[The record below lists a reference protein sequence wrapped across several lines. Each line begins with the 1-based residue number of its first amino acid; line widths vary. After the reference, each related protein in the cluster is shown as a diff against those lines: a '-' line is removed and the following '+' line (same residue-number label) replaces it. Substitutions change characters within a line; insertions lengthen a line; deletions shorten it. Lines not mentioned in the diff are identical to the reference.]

1 MNAPAAGN
9 ALNSLSLPVMKIR
22 STARNAAKPRFSSLS
37 VVTVFWEIHRHSNS
51 DLVRHRVFAES
62 ADNIAT
68 VR

>member
-22 STARNAAKPRFSSLS
+22 STARNAAKPR
-37 VVTVFWEIHRHSNS
+37 EIHRHSNS